1 MIKFLGMAVM
11 AVLIVG
17 CGDYQGD
24 TSKSYVGETDITD
37 NSVDNSIDRGTYI
50 YDNNGTVTYYGPNN
64 GNVTELA
71 DGTLEDIPDEPSGDY
86 DATYTEGE
94 CAANGYFWCPL
105 EEACLNQ
112 PATGSSC
119 SK

>member
-24 TSKSYVGETDITD
+24 TSRSYVGDSTD
-37 NSVDNSIDRGTYI
+37 NSVDNSVNYI
-50 YDNNGTVTYYGPNN
+50 CTDNNDTSCYNEEYTLYRDEN
-64 GNVTELA
+64 GSISGVA
-71 DGTLEDIPDEPSGDY
+71 DEPTGDY
-86 DATYTEGE
+86 DPTYNVRE
-94 CAANGYFWCPL
+94 CAINGYFWCSI
-105 EEACLNQ
+105 EQKCLNQ
-112 PATGSSC
+112 PAAGSSC